1 MVPAI
6 FKERPILVGAMA
18 VLATPICLPVLIPVC
33 IPVAICTA
41 VYFMY
46 STGGGPE
53 ASEKQSAVVSP
64 AEAKPEAAKVEV
76 AAPAASAAPP
86 PFKPKTS
93 AAASSP
99 PPFKP
104 KPKASAEAAAAPN
117 PSSLT
122 GSAAILARMKQSKD
136 ASSKASAPPPEPE
149 VKPDAD
155 AGAKPAAPLS
165 GGAALLAQ
173 MRAKK
178 AAQAKPEPTPEA
190 EDAPAGEV
198 RGTINIFYGGE
209 AATQISKDLEVEL
222 KKSGYAACLRSTE
235 TFKEAK
241 LDKEP
246 SVSLFI
252 VETVENAQP
261 AEAAGTCV
269 RWYNRQKKKAEGEGT
284 MFAGKLK
291 YSVLCLGDTNL
302 LLDRQTTTAKDCN
315 QAGQALDNSLKFLGA
330 ERLCERGEA
339 NDAVGLEEGVD
350 PWKERL
356 LPALDKAFPALKS
369 ATEEDAAMKKLLVL
383 YGSQTGNSAEIAK
396 EFAGECPEHGIEATV
411 MAMEE
416 TKFDKVMVPGVVTV
430 VVVSSTGDGE
440 PPDNCAKF
448 YSQLGRRK
456 NPPDLLKGVKY
467 AVLGLGDQNYS
478 AFMAVPRHFHIRMEE
493 CGATPFY
500 RRGEADE
507 TEGLEEYVDQWKEGI
522 WAPLKKALQEKD
534 MNVPTKA
541 AAAEAEDPEASDKKP
556 KAKAPAAS
564 KALTED
570 KLMGVPALPVCRVA
584 LEWHQDGTA
593 EAAQTAAPGAS
604 DYTVEAPFMAT
615 VVECKRLTATDS
627 DRDVLHL
634 ALGIA
639 GSGVKYSPG
648 DSLGVMPSNDPD
660 LVNKILT
667 RLGLDGEKRFSVCA
681 AEGQQTEMALLPH
694 IRTPCSIRSAFA
706 HSVDITTAL
715 RKTTLRVLAEH
726 CSEQTERVQL
736 LSLCSRG
743 GRDDYSKEITIG
755 QPGLLELLNQFPS
768 CNPPL
773 APLLDALPKLNPRMY
788 SLSCAQEEN
797 PEQAHVAFSVV
808 NFTTPAGHTKAGVA
822 TNWIARSAGPRA
834 STPVSTVPIFFKSGG
849 QFAMPQDL
857 SAPII
862 MVGPGTGV
870 TPFRGFLQK
879 RRAMLAASPPATAGA
894 AWLFFGCRRAEEDY
908 LYKEDL
914 EEFAKDGTLTKLHVA
929 FSREKAEKVYV
940 QHLMEANGAALAG
953 LVNSGAY
960 FFVCGCAPNHPSEV
974 PYRSPLP

>member
-604 DYTVEAPFMAT
+604 DYTGLP
-615 VVECKRLTATDS
+615 
-627 DRDVLHL
+627 
-634 ALGIA
+634 
-639 GSGVKYSPG
+639 
-648 DSLGVMPSNDPD
+648 SLGYGV
-660 LVNKILT
+660 
-667 RLGLDGEKRFSVCA
+667 
-681 AEGQQTEMALLPH
+681 
-694 IRTPCSIRSAFA
+694 
-706 HSVDITTAL
+706 
-715 RKTTLRVLAEH
+715 
-726 CSEQTERVQL
+726 
-736 LSLCSRG
+736 RG
-743 GRDDYSKEITIG
+743 
-755 QPGLLELLNQFPS
+755 
-768 CNPPL
+768 
-773 APLLDALPKLNPRMY
+773 

-960 FFVCGCAPNHPSEV
+960 FFVCGDGASMAKDVHASLTGIMEKHSGLTPGEV
-974 PYRSPLP
+974 SSKMSQMTREGKYVRDIWS